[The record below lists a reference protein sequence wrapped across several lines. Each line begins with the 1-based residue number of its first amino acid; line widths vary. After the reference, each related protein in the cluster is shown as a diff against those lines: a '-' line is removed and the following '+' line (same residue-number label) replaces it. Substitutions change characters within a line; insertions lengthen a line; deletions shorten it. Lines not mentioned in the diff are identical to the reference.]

1 MQRYF
6 LELIWGIKYRQM
18 PKIKHDSRV
27 FIYYHFLIIYLFE
40 LTRKGRERTQN
51 QVQTMIRA
59 LITMSIP
66 CRGGLGGG
74 DLANKPKRWNS
85 NDLWYLLS
93 IIQYVKIIYSY
104 ILYVF
109 ANVKA
114 LMKPICVYLRC
125 GGLQWIS
132 T

>member
-1 MQRYF
+1 
-6 LELIWGIKYRQM
+6 M

-40 LTRKGRERTQN
+40 LTRKGRERTQS

-74 DLANKPKRWNS
+74 DLANQPKR
-85 NDLWYLLS
+85 
-93 IIQYVKIIYSY
+93 
-104 ILYVF
+104 
-109 ANVKA
+109 
-114 LMKPICVYLRC
+114 
-125 GGLQWIS
+125 
-132 T
+132 